1 MTFWFEL
8 LTLFR
13 LREWLTQM
21 RTSILPLR
29 TFHTPIYAL
38 LSHMSDYLGLAQNW
52 DESYWRRLSP
62 DTCSCSTLFITAI
75 ALQCLFPLLKPILFK
90 DMDFC
95 LLHLLS
101 SVLST
106 DLGLESM
113 LEKYLMED
121 CVKKWGWV
129 ESRRRVLKIQC
140 NYSRNWVTIIRPLAL
155 RLKINKQTT
164 RNANFPNS
172 WYENL

>member
-1 MTFWFEL
+1 
-8 LTLFR
+8 
-13 LREWLTQM
+13 M
-21 RTSILPLR
+21 RTSILPLP
-29 TFHTPIYAL
+29 TFHTASLCAIKSRVRLLRPCPELRWVLLETPVPRYVLMQYSVHHCYGSSVSVPLTKIY
-38 LSHMSDYLGLAQNW
+38 
-52 DESYWRRLSP
+52 
-62 DTCSCSTLFITAI
+62 TL
-75 ALQCLFPLLKPILFK
+75 QRHG
-90 DMDFC
+90 FC

-106 DLGLESM
+106 DLGLEST
-113 LEKYLMED
+113 LEKYLIED

-155 RLKINKQTT
+155 RLKINKQTK

-172 WYENL
+172 WYGNL